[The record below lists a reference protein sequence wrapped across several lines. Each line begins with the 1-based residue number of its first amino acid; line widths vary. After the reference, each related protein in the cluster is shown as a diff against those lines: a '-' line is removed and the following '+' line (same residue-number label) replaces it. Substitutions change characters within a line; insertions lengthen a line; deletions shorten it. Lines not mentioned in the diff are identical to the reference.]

1 MKKKENKERRFCKK
15 RKWKIEG
22 NWKRAKGETFG
33 NKKMREGKM
42 MRKELRQKEEEK
54 IKRSMRWKFLE
65 RDRESFSQ
73 LYYYTVRIKPP
84 KK

>member
-1 MKKKENKERRFCKK
+1 
-15 RKWKIEG
+15 
-22 NWKRAKGETFG
+22 
-33 NKKMREGKM
+33 M

-73 LYYYTVRIKPP
+73 LYHYTIRLKPP
-84 KK
+84 KKNTHIIPTHNGKLVHFDLATTYDRE

>member
-1 MKKKENKERRFCKK
+1 
-15 RKWKIEG
+15 
-22 NWKRAKGETFG
+22 
-33 NKKMREGKM
+33 M

-73 LYYYTVRIKPP
+73 LYHYTIRLKPP
-84 KK
+84 KKKTLTHNSNS